1 MKGFIEYK
9 ERDEGLRVLRAVESI
24 VCVLQSPGGEVF
36 IQTGTSKKDEPVG
49 DFVDGT
55 FEEVKKKFKTRCNK
69 KGNGEVFGICQQV
82 SPERV
87 RSGRLLSWKGANA
100 DGSKTDD

>member
-24 VCVLQSPGGEVF
+24 VCVLQSPDGEVF

-55 FEEVKKKFKTRCNK
+55 FEEVKKK
-69 KGNGEVFGICQQV
+69 IQV

-87 RSGRLLSWKGANA
+87 WSCRLLLGKGANA
-100 DGSKTDD
+100 DGSETDD

>member
-24 VCVLQSPGGEVF
+24 VCVLQSPDGDVF

-55 FEEVKKKFKTRCNK
+55 FEEVKKKFKARCNK
-69 KGNGEVFGICQQV
+69 KRQWRSIRYM
-82 SPERV
+82 STSIARKSMERQTSTWE
-87 RSGRLLSWKGANA
+87 RRER
-100 DGSKTDD
+100 

>member
-1 MKGFIEYK
+1 MSFAGGFIDLFGNGNKSRITKRNGKEVKGFIEYK

-24 VCVLQSPGGEVF
+24 VCVLQSPDGDVF

-55 FEEVKKKFKTRCNK
+55 FEEVKRKIQS
-69 KGNGEVFGICQQV
+69 EV
-82 SPERV
+82 
-87 RSGRLLSWKGANA
+87 
-100 DGSKTDD
+100 